1 MDLSRLCTTEAI
13 NRKEFSCR
21 CGFGSE
27 QSHGNVGNTVK
38 SGQYCSRHYVFR
50 AYLEHN
56 LSTNEGKL
64 ETELSQ
70 NHKNIAEGNKR
81 SETKRPPSLYKFTN
95 LNVAAK

>member
-1 MDLSRLCTTEAI
+1 MSVILSRA
-13 NRKEFSCR
+13 
-21 CGFGSE
+21 
-27 QSHGNVGNTVK
+27 VNTVADIT
-38 SGQYCSRHYVFR
+38 FLR

-70 NHKNIAEGNKR
+70 NHKNIAEGNNR